1 TVRAWSERAT
11 ADAGLNHALRAT
23 ILTAFRYPAFGVL
36 TLFGVAACMWKIMTA
51 LPTAGAIVIFSLVPA
66 LILAFG
72 AYLSTRPQ
80 ISRSVVA
87 GVIAI
92 SAVALI
98 AGAVVAALV
107 GEHDDD
113 AAVHSVPTA
122 VVIGAGR

>member
-1 TVRAWSERAT
+1 AGAERPT
-11 ADAGLNHALRAT
+11 AAAVLNHALRAT
-23 ILTAFRYPAFGVL
+23 LLSSFRYSAFGAL
-36 TLFGVAACMWKIMTA
+36 TLFGVAACMWTIMTS
-51 LPTAGAIVIFSLVPA
+51 LPTAVATVIFSLVPA

-107 GEHDDD
+107 GAHDDD
-113 AAVHSVPTA
+113 AASHSVPTA

>member
-1 TVRAWSERAT
+1 
-11 ADAGLNHALRAT
+11 
-23 ILTAFRYPAFGVL
+23 
-36 TLFGVAACMWKIMTA
+36 MWKIMTA

-87 GVIAI
+87 GIIAI
-92 SAVALI
+92 AAVALI

-113 AAVHSVPTA
+113 AAANHSVPTA
-122 VVIGAGR
+122 VVIEAGR